1 MKIFF
6 RGIAALLYLGFFWQG
21 SKGSTDLYG
30 GDIPAMRLH
39 FGLST
44 ICLAGGVSMLVLA
57 SRWDSR
63 QDAGHEEIKAIDEEL
78 AKESILED

>member
-1 MKIFF
+1 
-6 RGIAALLYLGFFWQG
+6 
-21 SKGSTDLYG
+21 
-30 GDIPAMRLH
+30 MRLH

-44 ICLAGGVSMLVLA
+44 VCLAGGVSMLVLA

-78 AKESILED
+78 AKESISED